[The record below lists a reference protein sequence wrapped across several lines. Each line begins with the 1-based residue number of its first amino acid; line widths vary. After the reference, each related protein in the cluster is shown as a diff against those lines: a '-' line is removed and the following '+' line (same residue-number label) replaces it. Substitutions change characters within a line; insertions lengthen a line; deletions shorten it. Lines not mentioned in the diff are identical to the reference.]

1 MSQTL
6 FTFVSPVNPEET
18 NRLIEKAVLSIGGK
32 VNSRVGYME
41 CSWKRKGALLAT
53 KFEFYIGQTIRVV
66 PAMNYGND
74 LGVALGAPLSLK
86 KDGMD
91 IIWGRFVESLL
102 QQNSEF
108 DLSTGDPEVENVM
121 YSDGEVQQFFTSHHH
136 PSYGKAILGGAL
148 FGEAGAVVG
157 AMGGKTNTTSF
168 SRPSSKIYMKVRM
181 SNGRIREGTVSVKSR
196 EYNKIMAN
204 VQRV

>member
-6 FTFVSPVNPEET
+6 FTFVSPVDPEET
-18 NRLIEKAVLSIGGK
+18 NRLIESAVLSIGGK
-32 VNSRVGYME
+32 VDSHVGYME

-53 KFEFYIGQTIRVV
+53 KFEFYIGQTIRVI
-66 PAMNYGND
+66 PAINYETG
-74 LGVALGAPLSLK
+74 LGSALGASLNLK
-86 KDGMD
+86 KDSMD
-91 IIWGRFVESLL
+91 IIWERFVEALL

-108 DLSTGDPEVENVM
+108 NLSIGDIEVENVM
-121 YSDGEVQQFFTSHHH
+121 YSDGEIQQFFTSYHH

-168 SRPSSKIYMKVRM
+168 SRPSSKVYMKVRM